1 MVFIYLRTTKPQTG
15 LPPHREPL
23 HSGAGVGG
31 LTVRHKQVGVGPA
44 SDRHDSLRDLFFV
57 FRMRKCTFC
66 VCCVCFVRYFR
77 RCMDGM
83 SVAREKQNS
92 GMKKRNTNI
101 ANGNGNKRQDR
112 HKRRTVRI
120 NFKKKSVNR
129 RLPNV
134 LFFSF
139 LIGKENLKN
148 KRALQTLMAYH

>member
-1 MVFIYLRTTKPQTG
+1 VVFIYLRTTKPQTG

-44 SDRHDSLRDLFFV
+44 SDRHDSLRDLFLFFV
-57 FRMRKCTFC
+57 C
-66 VCCVCFVRYFR
+66 VSVRFVCVVCVLSGIFR

-83 SVAREKQNS
+83 SIAREKQNS

-120 NFKKKSVNR
+120 N
-129 RLPNV
+129 
-134 LFFSF
+134 
-139 LIGKENLKN
+139 
-148 KRALQTLMAYH
+148 

>member
-44 SDRHDSLRDLFFV
+44 SDRHDSLRDLFF
-57 FRMRKCTFC
+57 RMRKCTFC
-66 VCCVCFVRYFR
+66 VWCCVCFVRYFR

-83 SVAREKQNS
+83 SIAREKQKS

-112 HKRRTVRI
+112 HKRSTVRK
-120 NFKKKSVNR
+120 NKKSVYR
-129 RLPNV
+129 RLPFV
-134 LFFSF
+134 LFLFF
-139 LIGKENLKN
+139 LIVKENLKK
-148 KRALQTLMAYH
+148 KRAL